1 MPFFRAENLSLH
13 YPGQPEPAL
22 HQVHLTLAP
31 GEVVGLVGRSGAG
44 KSTLLRVLAGLAQPD
59 TGQVW
64 LEGQPVKGPAQQLVP
79 GHPHIALLR
88 QDYGLAPTMNVFDN
102 ITYPLLAYPRAYQQQ
117 RVAELLALSR
127 LQNVARK
134 FPREL
139 SGGEQQRVGL
149 ARALARPPKVL
160 LLDEPFGSLDEGLRH
175 EIRQDLR
182 HLLRQGQIT
191 CLLVTHHPA
200 DALALADRVGAL
212 QAGQLVQLGPPRQV
226 YSRPASGYV
235 AQLLGPA
242 NLLTVSEL
250 RQVYHGPLPPW
261 PGEGKVCL
269 RPEHLLPTSPAEAD
283 FTATVEELF
292 FLGHGQMA
300 LVRAAPLA
308 QPLQVW
314 LPGPGTPPSPL
325 PLRILDAHLHCLSDY
340 C

>member
-1 MPFFRAENLSLH
+1 MSFFRAENLALH

-22 HQVHLTLAP
+22 QQVGFALAP

-44 KSTLLRVLAGLAQPD
+44 KSTLLRLLAGLANPD
-59 TGQVW
+59 HGQIW
-64 LEGQPVKGPAQQLVP
+64 LDGQLVKGPAHQLVP
-79 GHPHIALLR
+79 GHKHIALLR

-117 RVAELLALSR
+117 RVAELLALCR

-182 HLLRQGQIT
+182 QIIRQGQIT

-212 QAGQLVQLGPPRQV
+212 QAGRLVQLGAPRPV
-226 YSRPASGYV
+226 YAQPVSGYV
-235 AQLLGPA
+235 AQLFGPA
-242 NLLTVSEL
+242 NLLTVNDL
-250 RQVYHGPLPPW
+250 RKIYSGPLPPW
-261 PGEGKVCL
+261 PGEGTVCL
-269 RPEHLLPTSPAEAD
+269 RPEHLLPTAPSEAD
-283 FTATVEELF
+283 FTSTVEELF

-314 LPGPGTPPSPL
+314 LPGPALPPPRL
-325 PLRILDAHLHCLSDY
+325 PLRVEETAVHLLPS
-340 C
+340 